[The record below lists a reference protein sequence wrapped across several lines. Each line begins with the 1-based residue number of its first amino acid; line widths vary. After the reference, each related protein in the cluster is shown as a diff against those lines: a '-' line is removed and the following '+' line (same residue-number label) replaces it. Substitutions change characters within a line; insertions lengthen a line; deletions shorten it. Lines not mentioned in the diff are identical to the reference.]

1 MSSGASPPEAAT
13 SLPGPWAGYSL
24 PARRR
29 EAHFGDRVLPCF
41 PDRVGSLHA
50 MLQTTVVRH
59 GERLAMVFEA
69 QRWTWCE
76 LAELSSRAASGFLKL
91 GLQAGDRVVL
101 YQSNHPSF
109 VMAMLALQQLGA
121 VAVAVGPREQKEGLA
136 WIIQH
141 CGARGVVCDT
151 NLLERLPGLTD
162 APALQWAVSVNVQ
175 ADVEAEYLQ
184 PRAAGLAA
192 VEHRL
197 HCGFDELLREPPC
210 SHVQPVQE
218 EDTAIVLYTSGT
230 TGRPKGAMLTHFNVV
245 HSVQH
250 FISCMA
256 LTESDRS
263 MLAVPVTHVTGLIA
277 NLMAVVGAGAALL
290 VLPAFKAEHFL
301 QLAAREGMTHTLMV
315 PAMYKLLLLD
325 PRFAEFEL
333 SNWRIGGFGG
343 APMPTSTIDE
353 LAQCLPSLQLLNAYG
368 ATETTSPTTLM
379 PIGQTRAHADTVGVA
394 LPCAAVMVVDEQGCE
409 LPVGEV
415 GELWVSGP
423 MVVKGYWNDPAATA
437 REFTAGWWHSGDLGS
452 VDAAGYVRVLDRK
465 KDMINRGGYKV
476 FSTEVE
482 NVLLQMPGVIE
493 AAVVGVPCPVLGER
507 VHAYVHTQRRDLD
520 VGELKAFC
528 AERLADYKVPEHLTL
543 SPTALPRNPNGKLM
557 KRHLRTALTDAAP

>member
-1 MSSGASPPEAAT
+1 MTTGASAPEAA
-13 SLPGPWAGYSL
+13 SGLQSPWAGFAV
-24 PARRR
+24 PALRR

-50 MLQTTVVRH
+50 LLEATVARH
-59 GERLAMVFEA
+59 GERLAMVCEA
-69 QRWTWCE
+69 QRWTWRE
-76 LAELSSRAASGFLKL
+76 LAELSARAASGFLKL
-91 GLQAGDRVVL
+91 GLQPGDRVVL

-121 VAVAVGPREQKEGLA
+121 IAVAVGPREQKEGLA

-141 CGARGVVCDT
+141 CGARGVVCDA
-151 NLLERLPGLTD
+151 NLLERLPGPTD
-162 APALQWAVSVNVQ
+162 APELQWAVGVNVQ
-175 ADVEAEYLQ
+175 AVVEAEYLQ
-184 PRAAGLAA
+184 PRAGLAA
-192 VEHRL
+192 VDQRL
-197 HCGFDELLREPPC
+197 HREFDELLMEPPC
-210 SHVQPVQE
+210 SHVQLVQE

-230 TGRPKGAMLTHFNVV
+230 TGRPKGAMLTHFNVL

-277 NLMAVVGAGAALL
+277 NLMTVVGTGAALL
-290 VLPAFKAEHFL
+290 VLPVFKAGHFL

-325 PRFAEFEL
+325 PHFTEFDL
-333 SNWRIGGFGG
+333 STWRIGGFGG
-343 APMPTSTIDE
+343 APMPTSTIDD
-353 LAQCLPSLQLLNAYG
+353 LAKCLPSLQLLNAYG

-379 PIGQTRAHADTVGVA
+379 PIGQTRAHADTVGIA
-394 LPCAAVMVVDEQGCE
+394 LPCAAVMVMDEQGHA
-409 LPVGEV
+409 LPAGEV
-415 GELWVSGP
+415 GELWISGP

-437 REFTAGWWHSGDLGS
+437 REFTAGWWHSGDVGS
-452 VDAAGYVRVLDRK
+452 VDAEGYVRVLDRK

-482 NVLLQMPGVIE
+482 NVLLQVPGVIE

-507 VHAYVHTQRRDLD
+507 VHAYIHTQRHDLD
-520 VGELKAFC
+520 VGELRAFC

-543 SPTALPRNPNGKLM
+543 SPTSLPRNPNGKLM
-557 KRHLRTALTDAAP
+557 KRHLRTTLTDAC

>member
-1 MSSGASPPEAAT
+1 MTTGASASEADPG
-13 SLPGPWAGYSL
+13 LPRPWAGFAV
-24 PARRR
+24 PPRRR

-41 PDRVGSLHA
+41 PGRVGSLHA
-50 MLQTTVVRH
+50 MLEATVARH
-59 GERLAMVFEA
+59 GERLAMVFEG
-69 QRWTWCE
+69 QRWTWRE
-76 LAELSSRAASGFLKL
+76 LAGLSARAASGFLKL
-91 GLQAGDRVVL
+91 GLQPGDRVVL

-109 VMAMLALQQLGA
+109 VMALLALQQLGA

-141 CGARGVVCDT
+141 CGARGVVCDA
-151 NLLERLPGLTD
+151 NLLERLPGPTD
-162 APALQWAVSVNVQ
+162 APALQWAVWVNDQ
-175 ADVEAEYLQ
+175 AVVEAHH
-184 PRAAGLAA
+184 PRPPAGLVAA
-192 VEHRL
+192 DQRL
-197 HCGFDELLREPPC
+197 HCGFDELLLEPPC

-230 TGRPKGAMLTHFNVV
+230 TGRPKGAMLTHFNVL

-277 NLMAVVGAGAALL
+277 NLMTVVGTGAALL
-290 VLPAFKAEHFL
+290 VLPVFKAEHFL

-325 PRFAEFEL
+325 PHFTGFEL
-333 SNWRIGGFGG
+333 SRWRIGGFGG
-343 APMPTSTIDE
+343 APMPTSTIDD
-353 LAQCLPSLQLLNAYG
+353 LAKCLPSLQLLNAYG
-368 ATETTSPTTLM
+368 ATETTSPTTMM
-379 PIGQTRAHADTVGVA
+379 PIGQTRAHADTVGIA
-394 LPCAAVMVVDEQGCE
+394 LPCAAVMVMDEQGCE
-409 LPVGEV
+409 LPAGEV
-415 GELWVSGP
+415 GELWISGP

-452 VDAAGYVRVLDRK
+452 VDAEGYVRVLDRK

-507 VHAYVHTQRRDLD
+507 VHAHVYTQRHDLD
-520 VGELKAFC
+520 VGEVKAFC

-543 SPTALPRNPNGKLM
+543 SPAALPRNANGKLM
-557 KRHLRTALTDAAP
+557 KRHLRTTPMDAAS

>member
-1 MSSGASPPEAAT
+1 MTTDAFAAEAY
-13 SLPGPWAGYSL
+13 PGLQGLWAGIEV

-41 PDRVGSLHA
+41 PDRWGSLHA
-50 MLQTTVVRH
+50 MLEATVARH

-69 QRWTWCE
+69 QRWTWRE
-76 LAELSSRAASGFLKL
+76 LAERSACAASGFLKL
-91 GLQAGDRVVL
+91 GLQPGDRVVL

-141 CGARGVVCDT
+141 CGARGVVCDSH
-151 NLLERLPGLTD
+151 LLERLPGATD
-162 APALQWAVSVNVQ
+162 APALQWVVSV
-175 ADVEAEYLQ
+175 DVPAELETDQ
-184 PRAAGLAA
+184 QRPRAGLADA
-192 VEHRL
+192 DQRFRG
-197 HCGFDELLREPPC
+197 GFDGLLLEPPC
-210 SHVQPVQE
+210 GHVQPVHE

-245 HSVQH
+245 HSVRH
-250 FISCMA
+250 FIGCMA

-290 VLPAFKAEHFL
+290 VLPTFKATRFL

-325 PRFAEFEL
+325 PHFSEFKL
-333 SNWRIGGFGG
+333 PNWRIGGFGG
-343 APMPTSTIDE
+343 APMPTSTIDD
-353 LAQCLPSLQLLNAYG
+353 LAKCLPGLQLLNAYG

-379 PIGQTRAHADTVGVA
+379 PIGQTRAHADTVGIP
-394 LPCAAVMVVDEQGCE
+394 LPCAAVVVMDEQGCE
-409 LPVGEV
+409 LPAGEV
-415 GELWVSGP
+415 GELWISGP
-423 MVVKGYWNDPAATA
+423 MVVKGYWNDAAATA
-437 REFTAGWWHSGDLGS
+437 REFTAGWWHSGDLGC
-452 VDAAGYVRVLDRK
+452 VDAEGYVRVLDRK

-507 VHAYVHTQRRDLD
+507 VHAHVHTQRLDLA

-543 SPTALPRNPNGKLM
+543 SPTPLPRNPNGKLM
-557 KRHLRTALTDAAP
+557 KRQLRTTPADATS

>member
-1 MSSGASPPEAAT
+1 MTTGASAPEADPG
-13 SLPGPWAGYSL
+13 LQGPWAGFAV

-41 PDRVGSLHA
+41 PDRVGSVHA
-50 MLQTTVVRH
+50 MLQTTVARH

-69 QRWTWCE
+69 QRWTWRE
-76 LAELSSRAASGFLKL
+76 LAELSARAASGFLKL
-91 GLQAGDRVVL
+91 GLQPGDRVVL
-101 YQSNHPSF
+101 YQSNHPGF
-109 VMAMLALQQLGA
+109 VVALLALQQLGA
-121 VAVAVGPREQKEGLA
+121 IAVAVGPREQKEGLA

-141 CGARGVVCDT
+141 CGARGVVCDA
-151 NLLERLPGLTD
+151 NLLERLPPATD
-162 APALQWAVSVNVQ
+162 APELHWAVWVDDQ
-175 ADVEAEYLQ
+175 AAEQVDHLR
-184 PRAAGLAA
+184 PGAGQAA
-192 VEHRL
+192 VDQRL
-197 HCGFDELLREPPC
+197 HCGFGALLLEPPC

-230 TGRPKGAMLTHFNVV
+230 TGRPKGAMLTHFNVL

-256 LTESDRS
+256 LTASDRS

-277 NLMAVVGAGAALL
+277 NLMTVVGTGAALL
-290 VLPAFKAEHFL
+290 VLPVFKAEHFL

-325 PRFAEFEL
+325 PHFTGFDL
-333 SNWRIGGFGG
+333 SKWRIGGFGG
-343 APMPTSTIDE
+343 APMPTSTIDD
-353 LAQCLPSLQLLNAYG
+353 LAKCLPALQLLNAYG

-379 PIGQTRAHADTVGVA
+379 PIGQTRAHADTVGIA
-394 LPCAAVMVVDEQGCE
+394 LPCAAVTVMDEQGCE
-409 LPVGEV
+409 LPAGEV
-415 GELWVSGP
+415 GELWISGP

-452 VDAAGYVRVLDRK
+452 VDEEGYVRVLDRK

-507 VHAYVHTQRRDLD
+507 VHAYVHTQRHDLD
-520 VGELKAFC
+520 VVELKAFC
-528 AERLADYKVPEHLTL
+528 AERLADYKVPEHLTV
-543 SPTALPRNPNGKLM
+543 SPAALPRNANGKLM
-557 KRHLRTALTDAAP
+557 KRHLRTTPTDATP